1 MSVGFNRFKWLLLKD
16 LLRVCAEFN
25 ADQQTPDDP
34 HDVRGGGGGDG
45 DGDGGQQAIGVSD
58 VTFTSHGAVV
68 AKRCANLGLY
78 LSGIC
83 QIQVGHDDLRAKAG
97 QFAPGGLADAGAAA
111 SDPCRLSL
119 NFHDINLC
127 CYDISSCLR
136 TWLLG

>member
-83 QIQVGHDDLRAKAG
+83 QIQVGHGDLRAKAG

-127 CYDISSCLR
+127 CYDISSCFR

>member
-1 MSVGFNRFKWLLLKD
+1 MSVGFNRFKWLLLKH
-16 LLRVCAEFN
+16 LLRACAEFN

-45 DGDGGQQAIGVSD
+45 DGGQQALGVGD
-58 VTFTSHGAVV
+58 VTFTRHGAVV

-83 QIQVGHDDLRAKAG
+83 QIQVGHGDHCAKAG

-111 SDPCRLSL
+111 GDPCRLSL
-119 NFHDINLC
+119 NFHGVNLC
-127 CYDISSCLR
+127 CYDISSCLH

>member
-83 QIQVGHDDLRAKAG
+83 QIQVGHGDLRAKAG